1 MQLTEGVN
9 IGCHLRWRINEAG
22 AEAGEGQVS
31 AKLPDV
37 LLLWRCAEDLPCCER
52 HEEPAVEEGL
62 PGNVLRLQQRP
73 MILAWRAVS
82 CARMS
87 TIAMPPWST
96 ALLETSL
103 LG

>member
-9 IGCHLRWRINEAG
+9 KGCHPRWRINEAG

-52 HEEPAVEEGL
+52 HGEPAVEEGL
-62 PGNVLRLQQRP
+62 PGYVSGSSRRP

-82 CARMS
+82 WARMS
-87 TIAMPPWST
+87 TRAMPPWST